1 MPVDGPALGADV
13 ERLEGLDFAPAELAV
28 GDEVGVVL
36 LLFVPGQVREV
47 DALPRLVL
55 DELDVFAAVGAGWVV
70 APPFGHALQAELV
83 AAG

>member
-1 MPVDGPALGADV
+1 MGNLIFKKKNTTNLFNQGYF
-13 ERLEGLDFAPAELAV
+13 LI
-28 GDEVGVVL
+28 VVL